1 MSVAIEI
8 KCHNYGKKLK
18 LFQKSSQTYD
28 KVESELK
35 SHNYDE
41 VGI

>member
-1 MSVAIEI
+1 MSVTIEI
-8 KCHNYGKKLK
+8 KSHNHSKKSK

-35 SHNYDE
+35 SHNDKDR
-41 VGI
+41 I